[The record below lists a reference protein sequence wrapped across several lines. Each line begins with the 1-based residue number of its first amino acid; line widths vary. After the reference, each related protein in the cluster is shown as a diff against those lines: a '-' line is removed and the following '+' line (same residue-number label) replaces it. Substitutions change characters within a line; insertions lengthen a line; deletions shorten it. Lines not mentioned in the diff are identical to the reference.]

1 VGDGSLGNGRNGD
14 WETPVRRRPG
24 RRVALFDEAV
34 EVLAAAVLGWRLLD
48 TLTDWTDTNHAVLV
62 DLGYEGENT
71 RLTCP
76 IKNGRG
82 TVLTAE

>member
-62 DLGYEGENT
+62 DLARVSNDHGFVALIMIV
-71 RLTCP
+71 RLVDRWP
-76 IKNGRG
+76 
-82 TVLTAE
+82 